1 MWKSLEFLN
10 QDYKNYFVNTEGEV
24 KKVYKTK
31 EKVLSKR
38 PNANGY
44 LRANLNGK
52 DYPIHRLVALA
63 FIDNPLNK
71 ETVNHIDYDKTN
83 NNVKNLEWATRKEQ
97 VSNDIYK
104 SIRGHK
110 VNAYDLEGNLKHT
123 FVSIKEAGRNGF
135 DCRAISNILK
145 RKLNDGYPCK
155 THKNYIW
162 KYAECN
168 D

>member
-1 MWKSLEFLN
+1 MWKCLEFIN
-10 QDYKNYFVNTEGEV
+10 QDYKSYFVNTKGEV
-24 KKVYKTK
+24 KKVFKDK

-44 LRANLNGK
+44 YRANLNGK

-63 FIDNPLNK
+63 FIENPMNK
-71 ETVNHIDYDKTN
+71 ETVNHKDYDKTN
-83 NNVKNLEWATRKEQ
+83 NSVENLEWATRKEQ
-97 VSNDIYK
+97 VCNDVYK
-104 SIRGHK
+104 AIRGHR
-110 VNAYDLEGNLKHT
+110 VNAYDLEGNLKLT

-135 DCRAISNILK
+135 DCRAVSRILK
-145 RKLNDGYPCK
+145 GLLNDGYPCK
-155 THKNYIW
+155 THKGYIW